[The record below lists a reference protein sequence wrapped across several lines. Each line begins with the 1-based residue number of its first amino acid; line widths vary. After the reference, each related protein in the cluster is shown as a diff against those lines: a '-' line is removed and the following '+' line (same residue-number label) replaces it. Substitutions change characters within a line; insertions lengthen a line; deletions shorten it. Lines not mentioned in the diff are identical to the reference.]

1 MMVPASPRLAK
12 LASRLRQAVLVL
24 AALFVAHDAIYV
36 ARFGVGSGY
45 AQAMTAM
52 GHDAY
57 WAPISILLTIGV
69 TTIGVVGIA
78 A

>member
-1 MMVPASPRLAK
+1 
-12 LASRLRQAVLVL
+12 
-24 AALFVAHDAIYV
+24 
-36 ARFGVGSGY
+36 
-45 AQAMTAM
+45 M